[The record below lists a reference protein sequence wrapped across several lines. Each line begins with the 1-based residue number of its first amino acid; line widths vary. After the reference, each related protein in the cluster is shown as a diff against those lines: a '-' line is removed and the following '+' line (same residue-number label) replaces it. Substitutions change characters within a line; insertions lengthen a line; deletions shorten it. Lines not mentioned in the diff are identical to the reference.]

1 MNNVL
6 KKGLVI
12 ALALSMSM
20 SAALPAFAADK
31 TVTAAAPVSTVIET
45 TSSVKA
51 KAKRYF
57 VNYVSGNI
65 SADSFLD
72 KVAAGEKRVVVDIRD
87 AADYAK
93 GHVKGAV
100 NIPYGVAVAEN
111 LENLPTDRPVYVYC
125 YSGQTASQTIA
136 IMRLAGIE
144 AYNVSGGWNNG
155 ISKSEKAAK
164 LTTTKEKV
172 LRGYSNDVD
181 NSVVKAAEEY
191 YELAVKNGKFN
202 ISNTAAQS
210 MIANDEVYL
219 LDVRSENDHLKEWIA
234 GVDKNIPFGE
244 GMGASFS
251 KLPKD
256 KKILVQ
262 CYSGQ
267 TASQTSAILRMLG
280 YESYTLSGGTNGWK
294 SANLPMEKRSTQ
306 EFLNKKVENYFANL
320 PADKNNV
327 SAAAFLADAKTP
339 KDCVIIDIRDKADYD
354 KGHVRSAINV
364 PYGVDIVEALDKIP
378 NNKTVYVYCYSGQTA
393 SQTMMLLNLAGK
405 QAKNVSGGWN
415 NGISKVDGYKDQLS
429 TGRYTFKAGTYAV
442 DADIK
447 AAIKGYYEEVAKEQ
461 TNKKGNISVA
471 NAEKLIGNP
480 AYQFVDVRSAA
491 DYAKGHIEGAINVPY
506 GKDMHKN
513 FSKLPKNKTLILNC
527 YSGQTASQAMAALE
541 IMGYEVYNLSG
552 GMNNGWLANGK
563 TLVK

>member
-12 ALALSMSM
+12 ALALSMSV
-20 SAALPAFAADK
+20 STALPAFAADAV
-31 TVTAAAPVSTVIET
+31 VTSAAPVSTVIET

-65 SADSFLD
+65 AADSFLD
-72 KVAAGEKRVVVDIRD
+72 KVAAGEKCVVVDIRD
-87 AADYAK
+87 AVDYEK
-93 GHVKGAV
+93 GHVKNAV
-100 NIPYGVAVAEN
+100 NIPYGPAVVEN
-111 LENLPTDRPVYVYC
+111 LKNLPTDRPVYVYC

-136 IMRLAGIE
+136 IMRMAGIE

-155 ISKSEKAAK
+155 ISKSEKIAK

-172 LRGYSNDVD
+172 LRGFSNDVD
-181 NSVVKAAEEY
+181 NSIVNAAEDY
-191 YELAVKNGKFN
+191 YEVALKNGKFN
-202 ISNTAAQS
+202 ISNTDAQS
-210 MIANDEVYL
+210 MIANNDVYL

-251 KLPKD
+251 SLPKD

-267 TASQTSAILRMLG
+267 TASQTVAVLRMLG
-280 YESYTLSGGTNGWK
+280 YEAYTLSGGTNGWK

-320 PADKNNV
+320 PADKNSV
-327 SAAAFLADAKTP
+327 SAASFLEDAKTP
-339 KDCVIIDIRDKADYD
+339 KDCVIIDIRDKVDYD
-354 KGHVRSAINV
+354 KGHIRSAINV
-364 PYGVDIVEALDKIP
+364 PYGVDVAEALEKIP
-378 NNKTVYVYCYSGQTA
+378 TGKTVYVYCYSGQTA
-393 SQTMMLLNLAGK
+393 SQTVMLLNLAGK

-415 NGISKVDGYKDQLS
+415 NGISKVAGYKDQVG
-429 TGRYTFKAGTYAV
+429 TGRYIFKAGTYAV

-447 AAIKGYYEEVAKEQ
+447 AAIKGYYEEIAKEP
-461 TNKKGNISVA
+461 TNKKGNISVD
-471 NAEKLIGNP
+471 NAEKLIGNS
-480 AYQFVDVRSAA
+480 AYQIVDLRSAA
-491 DYAKGHIEGAINVPY
+491 DYANGHIEGAMNLPF
-506 GKDMHKN
+506 GKDMQKLFN
-513 FSKLPKNKTLILNC
+513 TLPKNKTLILQC
-527 YSGQTASQAMAALE
+527 YSGQTASQTMAALE
-541 IMGYEVYNLSG
+541 IMGYEAYNLSG

>member
-1 MNNVL
+1 
-6 KKGLVI
+6 
-12 ALALSMSM
+12 
-20 SAALPAFAADK
+20 
-31 TVTAAAPVSTVIET
+31 
-45 TSSVKA
+45 
-51 KAKRYF
+51 
-57 VNYVSGNI
+57 
-65 SADSFLD
+65 
-72 KVAAGEKRVVVDIRD
+72 
-87 AADYAK
+87 
-93 GHVKGAV
+93 
-100 NIPYGVAVAEN
+100 
-111 LENLPTDRPVYVYC
+111 
-125 YSGQTASQTIA
+125 
-136 IMRLAGIE
+136 
-144 AYNVSGGWNNG
+144 
-155 ISKSEKAAK
+155 
-164 LTTTKEKV
+164 
-172 LRGYSNDVD
+172 
-181 NSVVKAAEEY
+181 
-191 YELAVKNGKFN
+191 
-202 ISNTAAQS
+202 
-210 MIANDEVYL
+210 
-219 LDVRSENDHLKEWIA
+219 
-234 GVDKNIPFGE
+234 
-244 GMGASFS
+244 
-251 KLPKD
+251 
-256 KKILVQ
+256 
-262 CYSGQ
+262 
-267 TASQTSAILRMLG
+267 
-280 YESYTLSGGTNGWK
+280 
-294 SANLPMEKRSTQ
+294 MEKRSTQ

-491 DYAKGHIEGAINVPY
+491 DYAKDHIEGAINVPY

-527 YSGQTASQAMAALE
+527 YSGQTASQTMAALE

>member
-31 TVTAAAPVSTVIET
+31 TVTTAAPVSTVIET

-125 YSGQTASQTIA
+125 YSGQTASQT
-136 IMRLAGIE
+136 
-144 AYNVSGGWNNG
+144 
-155 ISKSEKAAK
+155 
-164 LTTTKEKV
+164 
-172 LRGYSNDVD
+172 
-181 NSVVKAAEEY
+181 
-191 YELAVKNGKFN
+191 
-202 ISNTAAQS
+202 
-210 MIANDEVYL
+210 
-219 LDVRSENDHLKEWIA
+219 
-234 GVDKNIPFGE
+234 
-244 GMGASFS
+244 
-251 KLPKD
+251 
-256 KKILVQ
+256 
-262 CYSGQ
+262 
-267 TASQTSAILRMLG
+267 SAILRMLG

-327 SAAAFLADAKTP
+327 SAAAFLEDAKTP

-393 SQTMMLLNLAGK
+393 SQ
-405 QAKNVSGGWN
+405 
-415 NGISKVDGYKDQLS
+415 
-429 TGRYTFKAGTYAV
+429 
-442 DADIK
+442 
-447 AAIKGYYEEVAKEQ
+447 
-461 TNKKGNISVA
+461 
-471 NAEKLIGNP
+471 
-480 AYQFVDVRSAA
+480 
-491 DYAKGHIEGAINVPY
+491 
-506 GKDMHKN
+506 
-513 FSKLPKNKTLILNC
+513 
-527 YSGQTASQAMAALE
+527 AMAALE